1 MVLRRIRNALRRAT
15 LPYRTD
21 VYWLLRED
29 AARQSADYVSQHLA
43 QAMLF
48 PEREAL
54 WNYAIGKVG
63 IPGGLT
69 LEFGVHEGV
78 STTHFAKALPARQI
92 FGFDSF
98 EGLAED
104 WAGYHL
110 PRGHFDLGGK
120 MPEVPANVTL
130 VKGWFSDT
138 LLPFLEEHEGDIA
151 LLHVDCDTHDS
162 AAYVLQTL
170 ACRLVAGTVIIFDEY
185 FGYPGWQ
192 KGEFAAWQSLCEE
205 KGLSYEYLAFANMQA
220 AVRITQVGSEA

>member
-1 MVLRRIRNALRRAT
+1 MVFSRIRNALRRAT

-29 AARQSADYVSQHLA
+29 AARQSADYAA
-43 QAMLF
+43 QYLGRAMLF
-48 PEREAL
+48 PERESL
-54 WNYAIGKVG
+54 WNYAVGKVG
-63 IPGGLT
+63 IPEGLV

-78 STTHFAKALPARQI
+78 SIGHLAKAMPERQL

-110 PRGHFDLGGK
+110 PRGHFDLGGQ
-120 MPEVPANVTL
+120 MPRVPHNVTL

-138 LLPFLEEHEGDIA
+138 LIPFLETHEGSVA

-170 ACRLVAGTVIIFDEY
+170 APRLVAGTVIILDEY

-192 KGEFAAWQSLCEE
+192 KGEFAAWQNLCEAA
-205 KGLSYEYLAFANMQA
+205 GFVYEYLAFANMQA
-220 AVRITQVGSEA
+220 AVRITEIRT